1 MSVVAASGEE
11 VLSRSISGYAPIDG
25 ADLLSETSGWVLGS
39 GTTST
44 TVTDLASNTGLTTAV
59 SSLDAAGATT
69 SSIATGYDAWVR
81 EVTYTDRD
89 GQTTTTAYDDAG
101 RVATVTDPQGTIAN
115 TYDSDTDHRGFLT
128 KLDVSGTGSYTA
140 TYDAAGNMVSQTMP
154 GGLTQTSSYDRV
166 GNETSLSYSLK
177 RGDAAPIQIATWSIA
192 RDRAGRIDSLSG
204 PARASSYTYDLTG
217 RLVTGSDTL
226 DDTCTTR
233 TYGFDTNSNRT
244 NMSASTRVG
253 SCDGQSVEQTDK
265 QWTYDAGNRVQ
276 NGANGV
282 GGYVYDAFGRQ
293 TSIPVADTVNGSDAG
308 DAKVAYYDNDLVA
321 STTQNGSVTTYSL
334 DPVERRAEQVTT
346 TGGQTKRVVR
356 HYTDSGD
363 NPGWASYVSNGTTS
377 VTRYS
382 ASIGGDLSASLTG
395 GVVTLEIVD
404 PIGNIATSLTVDNG
418 IVTPKPLNH
427 WDEYGNQI
435 NNVVPAAGP
444 IAYGWLGGK
453 ERAVEPTSS
462 LILMGVRL
470 YNPRT
475 GLFTSVD
482 PVPGGNTTEYTY
494 PQDPINKQDLDG
506 KLWGW
511 IKKNWRKA
519 LNVGVFGLC
528 LVASAGA
535 CLGAGLVTAAV
546 TNTHRTKTGWS
557 FHARSFAIDATF
569 IVGGGGITRMAGK
582 SWSGSAFRK
591 TSTRG
596 AQRYGNRSAPAH
608 STKRNARHYAHRGYN
623 YPSHIRNTSYRV
635 TRKTVALNG
644 VVGVASWRGSSSAH
658 SRLGIW

>member
-1 MSVVAASGEE
+1 M
-11 VLSRSISGYAPIDG
+11 
-25 ADLLSETSGWVLGS
+25 
-39 GTTST
+39 
-44 TVTDLASNTGLTTAV
+44 N
-59 SSLDAAGATT
+59 
-69 SSIATGYDAWVR
+69 
-81 EVTYTDRD
+81 
-89 GQTTTTAYDDAG
+89 
-101 RVATVTDPQGTIAN
+101 
-115 TYDSDTDHRGFLT
+115 
-128 KLDVSGTGSYTA
+128 
-140 TYDAAGNMVSQTMP
+140 
-154 GGLTQTSSYDRV
+154 
-166 GNETSLSYSLK
+166 
-177 RGDAAPIQIATWSIA
+177 
-192 RDRAGRIDSLSG
+192 
-204 PARASSYTYDLTG
+204 
-217 RLVTGSDTL
+217 
-226 DDTCTTR
+226 
-233 TYGFDTNSNRT
+233 
-244 NMSASTRVG
+244 ASTRGG
-253 SCDGQSVEQTDK
+253 SCDGESVQSTDK
-265 QWTYDAGNRVQ
+265 QWSYDAGNRVQ
-276 NGANGV
+276 NGANGS

-293 TSIPVADTVNGSDAG
+293 TSIPAADTVNGSDAG

-511 IKKNWRKA
+511 IKKNWRKVVTVA
-519 LNVGVFGLC
+519 VTVVAATAVC
-528 LVASAGA
+528 VYASAACGTAVRAGVRYVAKSFYKTKVGNYVNNGNNFLRIGPGRQGNFRVSIGA
-535 CLGAGLVTAAV
+535 AKHHYKRLPAWQKKALPYHVHMERAGGSIYR
-546 TNTHRTKTGWS
+546 HKTG
-557 FHARSFAIDATF
+557 AL
-569 IVGGGGITRMAGK
+569 
-582 SWSGSAFRK
+582 
-591 TSTRG
+591 
-596 AQRYGNRSAPAH
+596 
-608 STKRNARHYAHRGYN
+608 
-623 YPSHIRNTSYRV
+623 YR
-635 TRKTVALNG
+635 RFP
-644 VVGVASWRGSSSAH
+644 WR
-658 SRLGIW
+658 